1 MSELSYDITL
11 FISHVLKSL
20 PFLLW
25 GIIISSGL
33 LAFVDERLFVAKLPQ
48 NRILG
53 AIVGSS
59 LGIIIPAGQYG
70 NIPVTRRLLLQ
81 GASIPLSI
89 SFLIASP
96 TINPFVILVSWGV
109 LGNYPR
115 LLFLRILGA
124 WLTGIILGLIFS
136 TYADKPSGKSANL
149 SPLAT
154 YSTLLHSGTLL
165 SFYNTPQ
172 VFHRAG
178 SLIYEYKANAAIPD
192 HLWERCLLFLD
203 NLTKEFLELGSILL
217 LGCAVTTIAQIFLPQ
232 AQLLTW
238 GHTPVN
244 QILVMSFFSLVL
256 SFNSLCTPYFI
267 NPLTDK
273 FLYGSN
279 LVFLLLSSIINLKSL
294 SLLFTTVR
302 YKAVIYLLTITT
314 QLIILFCLTI
324 NFYLS

>member
-1 MSELSYDITL
+1 MSQLSHAVTL
-11 FISHVLKSL
+11 FISHVFKSL

-25 GIIISSGL
+25 GIIVSSGL
-33 LAFVDERLFVAKLPQ
+33 LAFVDEHQFVAKLPQ

-59 LGIIIPAGQYG
+59 LGIMIPVGQYG
-70 NIPVTRRLLLQ
+70 NIPVMRRLLLQ

-96 TINPFVILVSWGV
+96 TINPFVIWVSWGV

-124 WLTGIILGLIFS
+124 WMIGIILGLIFS
-136 TYADKPSGKSANL
+136 AYADQPSGKSIN
-149 SPLAT
+149 SPLAM

-165 SFYNTPQ
+165 RSCNTPQ
-172 VFHRAG
+172 TFHRTG
-178 SLIYEYKANAAIPD
+178 SLIFEYKANLAIPN
-192 HLWERCLLFLD
+192 HLWGRCLLFLD
-203 NLTKEFLELGSILL
+203 DVIKEFLELGSILL
-217 LGCAVTTIAQIFLPQ
+217 LGCAITTVAQVFLPQ

-238 GHTPVN
+238 GQTPVT
-244 QILVMSFFSLVL
+244 QILVMSFLSLVL

-267 NPLTDK
+267 NPLTST

-279 LVFLLLSSIINLKSL
+279 LAFLLLSSLIDLKSL
-294 SLLFTTVR
+294 GLLFTTLRPKV
-302 YKAVIYLLTITT
+302 AIYLLILTA
-314 QLIILFCLTI
+314 QLMILLCFAL
-324 NFYLS
+324 NFYFS

>member
-1 MSELSYDITL
+1 MSELSYDVTL

-25 GIIISSGL
+25 GIIVSSGL
-33 LAFVDERLFVAKLPQ
+33 LAFVDEHQFVAKLPQ

-59 LGIIIPAGQYG
+59 LGIMIPVGQYG

-96 TINPFVILVSWGV
+96 TINPFVIWVSWRV

-124 WLTGIILGLIFS
+124 WLIGIILGLIFS
-136 TYADKPSGKSANL
+136 AYADKPSVKSANL
-149 SPLAT
+149 SPLAM

-165 SFYNTPQ
+165 RSRNTPQ
-172 VFHRAG
+172 TLHRTG
-178 SLIYEYKANAAIPD
+178 SLIYDYQANSAIPN
-192 HLWERCLLFLD
+192 HLWGRCLLFLD
-203 NLTKEFLELGSILL
+203 NLIKEFLELGSILL
-217 LGCAVTTIAQIFLPQ
+217 LGCAITTVAQVFLPQ

-238 GHTPVN
+238 GQTPVT
-244 QILVMSFFSLVL
+244 QILVMSLFSLVL
-256 SFNSLCTPYFI
+256 SFNSLWTPYFI
-267 NPLTDK
+267 NPLTNN

-279 LVFLLLSSIINLKSL
+279 LVFLLLSSLINLKSL
-294 SLLFTTVR
+294 SLLFTTIR
-302 YKAVIYLLTITT
+302 PKAAIYILILTAQLMILLCF
-314 QLIILFCLTI
+314 IL